1 MTRGRV
7 VRTAHDDRPEYSV
20 TALGRSSVRHTVA
33 LPQHGGA
40 LGLSWHGVTHTGYRR
55 AANEDSYLADVPLFA
70 VADGMG
76 GHAHGDRASDA
87 VVRRL
92 QACVDG
98 DVVAVERVQQA
109 LHQATWDIHQLDA
122 EDRGIGTTVTG
133 AALDVV
139 DGRAVFQVF
148 NVGDSRVYR
157 LTGNE
162 LTQVTRDHSVVQEL
176 VDAGQLLAA
185 DAEGHPESNV
195 ITRAVGFSLEPE
207 ADLTTVPLET
217 GMRFLLC
224 SDGLTKEL
232 PAERIRLHLAARL
245 SARETANALLD
256 AALAQ
261 GGRDNITIVVI
272 DVVHAPGASAFD
284 SLD

>member
-1 MTRGRV
+1 M
-7 VRTAHDDRPEYSV
+7 

-33 LPQHGGA
+33 LPGHGGTVE
-40 LGLSWHGVTHTGYRR
+40 LSWHGVTHTGYRR

-76 GHAHGDRASDA
+76 GHSHGDRASDA

-92 QACVDG
+92 QACVEG
-98 DVVAVERVQQA
+98 DFVGIERVQQA
-109 LHQATWDIHQLDA
+109 LHLATWDIHHLD
-122 EDRGIGTTVTG
+122 EEERGIGTTVTG
-133 AALDVV
+133 AGLDVL
-139 DGRAVFQVF
+139 DGGAVFRVF

-157 LTGNE
+157 FQGNE

-176 VDAGQLLAA
+176 VDAGQILAA
-185 DAEGHPESNV
+185 DAEAHPESNV

-207 ADLTTVPLET
+207 ADLTTVPLAP
-217 GMRFLLC
+217 GLRLLLC

-261 GGRDNITIVVI
+261 GGRDNITIIVI
-272 DVVHAPGASAFD
+272 DVVHAPTSSPSE

>member
-1 MTRGRV
+1 
-7 VRTAHDDRPEYSV
+7 VRQ
-20 TALGRSSVRHTVA
+20 TVA
-33 LPQHGGA
+33 LPDHGGA
-40 LGLSWHGVTHTGYRR
+40 LELSWHGVTHTGYRR

-76 GHAHGDRASDA
+76 GHSHGDRASDA

-92 QACVDG
+92 QACVEG
-98 DVVAVERVQQA
+98 DFVGVDRVQQA
-109 LHQATWDIHQLDA
+109 LHQATWDIHRVDD

-133 AALDVV
+133 AALDVL
-139 DGRAVFQVF
+139 DGRAVFRIF
-148 NVGDSRVYR
+148 NVGDSRVYGF
-157 LTGNE
+157 TGNE
-162 LTQVTRDHSVVQEL
+162 LTQITRDHSMVQEL
-176 VDAGQLLAA
+176 VDAGELLAA
-185 DAEGHPESNV
+185 DAEAHPDANV

-207 ADLTTVPLET
+207 ADLTTVPVEA
-217 GMRFLLC
+217 GMRLLLC
-224 SDGLTKEL
+224 SDGLTREV

-261 GGRDNITIVVI
+261 GGRDNITIIVV
-272 DVVHAPGASAFD
+272 DVVQAPGSAPVD